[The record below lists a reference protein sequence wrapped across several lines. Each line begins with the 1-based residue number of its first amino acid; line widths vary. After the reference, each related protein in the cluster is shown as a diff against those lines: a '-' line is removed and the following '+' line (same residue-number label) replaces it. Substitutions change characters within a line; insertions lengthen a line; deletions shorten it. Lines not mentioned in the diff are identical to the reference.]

1 MTPCIVY
8 AIWDFGSI
16 LCTER
21 LTALAPQLGYNLRPH
36 CPTAPL
42 VSGPPSLPLLLPTT
56 TPPTLFPAA
65 SFTIECPG
73 RLVRARGPSQLP
85 SFRTAVGKVLAACA
99 AREPLCPL
107 HTSTKTHGHKMA
119 RYDTSTTYVH
129 TYDTIR
135 DDTYDTTVIIYGTH
149 THIQSV
155 VRYEFRTYDT
165 TVEIY
170 DTGVMIG
177 PIRHYILQYEES
189 AVGRMADLCSSYTCL
204 HLAFDSVHIRQDSM
218 QPLWANAF

>member
-1 MTPCIVY
+1 MFNLY
-8 AIWDFGSI
+8 FKHFIWINLGLGREQGVGSS
-16 LCTER
+16 ER
-21 LTALAPQLGYNLRPH
+21 LGRP
-36 CPTAPL
+36 AW
-42 VSGPPSLPLLLPTT
+42 
-56 TPPTLFPAA
+56 PA
-65 SFTIECPG
+65 
-73 RLVRARGPSQLP
+73 RARV
-85 SFRTAVGKVLAACA
+85 RY
-99 AREPLCPL
+99 E
-107 HTSTKTHGHKMA
+107 
-119 RYDTSTTYVH
+119 YDTSVH

-135 DDTYDTTVIIYGTH
+135 DDTYDTTVVIYGTH

-155 VRYEFRTYDT
+155 VRYEYDTYDT